1 VREESASRGYEI
13 RANQPFDLFFQKPT
27 AEKGLILIIHQY
39 EWAAQLNSLTFLIL
53 LRSQV
58 EV

>member
-1 VREESASRGYEI
+1 VSRGYEI
-13 RANQPFDLFFQKPT
+13 RANQPFDFFFQKPT
-27 AEKGLILIIHQY
+27 AEIGLILIIHQY
-39 EWAAQLNSLTFLIL
+39 EWAAQLNLFTFLIL